1 MVKFL
6 KKIFYINKDPYM
18 IEIVLKTF
26 EYIWNG
32 DFNLNF
38 EICDCR
44 CCLCFGFKSIGRMVG
59 EIMRK

>member
-26 EYIWNG
+26 EYILNG
-32 DFNLNF
+32 DFNFFF

-44 CCLCFGFKSIGRMVG
+44 CCLCFGFKSIDLMVG
-59 EIMRK
+59 EIIRK

>member
-1 MVKFL
+1 
-6 KKIFYINKDPYM
+6 M

-32 DFNLNF
+32 DFNFYF

-44 CCLCFGFKSIGRMVG
+44 CCLCFGFKSIDGMVG
-59 EIMRK
+59 EIMMK